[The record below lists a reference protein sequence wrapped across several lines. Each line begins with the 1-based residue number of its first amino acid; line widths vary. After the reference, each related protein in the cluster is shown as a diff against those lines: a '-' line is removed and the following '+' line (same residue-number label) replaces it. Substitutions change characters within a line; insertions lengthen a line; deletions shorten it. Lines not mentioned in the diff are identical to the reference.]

1 MAWRRVRALE
11 RSWLDLE
18 SKRKVV
24 VACRGGQL
32 DQLGVRL
39 LVPPSAFLQPRR
51 ETCLECKFYFVM
63 RAATVSGCS
72 VSSLKFCDCDSAMAC
87 QSGWHWQSKGDR
99 KGTGKSDDRGEGYGW
114 SQWQSNFGG
123 ARRTRTNGTSRSRGR
138 FLLGLSMSHQWSPPP
153 LAPGGPQPA
162 PGRVAA
168 TAAATIEGAIVSSVR
183 ESARDMTVAWVSD
196 AFSNL
201 VNGVKRVVSC
211 GETAVSEP
219 AQYFCLGLALASLF
233 WLRYFCALRMS
244 FMAEAQG
251 GSSLCGS
258 SARSAQAVVTGG
270 DHGSPRLG
278 CSDREDWL
286 SQLEN
291 RRVPSRPAPLVVI

>member
-1 MAWRRVRALE
+1 MIVVKDTVGLSGRVTLE
-11 RSWLDLE
+11 E
-18 SKRKVV
+18 H
-24 VACRGGQL
+24 VA
-32 DQLGVRL
+32 
-39 LVPPSAFLQPRR
+39 LVPMERAVR
-51 ETCLECKFYFVM
+51 EVASCWV
-63 RAATVSGCS
+63 
-72 VSSLKFCDCDSAMAC
+72 
-87 QSGWHWQSKGDR
+87 
-99 KGTGKSDDRGEGYGW
+99 
-114 SQWQSNFGG
+114 
-123 ARRTRTNGTSRSRGR
+123 
-138 FLLGLSMSHQWSPPP
+138 LSMSHQWSPPP

-168 TAAATIEGAIVSSVR
+168 TAAATIEGAIVSRMR

-291 RRVPSRPAPLVVI
+291 RRVPSGPAPLVVIFCFFLSLSRTSLLRRQFLQGLF